1 MEDEFG
7 TAAKNLPPAK
17 IIGIGVVAVAV
28 VAIIFAV
35 VQRPQSSA
43 SGSID
48 NMISAEVPNQNL
60 LLVAI
65 SISIHN
71 HGKKPFWIRSTKADV
86 DTGNGQ
92 YSDEGLSAVDFDRY
106 FQAFPA
112 LKENS
117 YPPLKRESMIE
128 PGGEVKGTIIVSFPL
143 TSDQFSNRK
152 SLKVSVQPYDQ
163 PVPLV
168 LTKQ

>member
-1 MEDEFG
+1 MEEEFG

-17 IIGIGVVAVAV
+17 IIGIGVAVVIV
-28 VAIIFAV
+28 VAIIFAIA
-35 VQRPQSSA
+35 QRPRSSA

-48 NMISAEVPNQNL
+48 NVVSVEVPNQNSVM
-60 LLVAI
+60 VAI
-65 SISIHN
+65 SVSVRN
-71 HGKKPFWIRSTKADV
+71 NGQKPFWIRNTKADL
-86 DTGNGQ
+86 DTGSGQ

-106 FQAFPA
+106 YQAFPS

-117 YPPLKRESMIE
+117 YPPLKREIMIE
-128 PGGEVKGTIIVSFPL
+128 PGGEMKGTIIVNFPV
-143 TSDQFSNRK
+143 TPDQFANRK
-152 SLKVSVQPYDQ
+152 SLKASVQPYDQ